1 MLSFMVPLLIAA
13 GGVQQT
19 PVPPTATDE
28 ITLIGRKLR
37 NWRGKLSARGGRMR
51 CTTRQSSGDTA
62 IDAIGCTAMTACF
75 PTFEP
80 ELRAVAQGKA
90 TRDERDRRNADINRR
105 LTACVAGRH
114 ESLIRDLAERRV
126 ARP

>member
-1 MLSFMVPLLIAA
+1 MPSFVVPLLIAA
-13 GGVQQT
+13 SGVQQT
-19 PVPPTATDE
+19 PVPAAPVEE

-37 NWRGKLSARGGRMR
+37 NWRGKLSAGGGRMR
-51 CTTRQSSGDTA
+51 CTTRQSSGDAA

-80 ELRAVAQGKA
+80 ELRAIRKA
-90 TRDERDRRNADINRR
+90 PRPERDRRNAEVNRS

-114 ESLIRDLAERRV
+114 EVLVRDLADRRV
-126 ARP
+126 AKP